1 MQNQEYMK
9 KVAVILGGCGTRDG
23 SEINETVTL
32 LLALDQHDVKYQCFA
47 PDRNQY
53 QVINHVTG
61 EVVNEERNMM
71 VESARIV
78 RGEILPL
85 TEFNAN
91 DYDGLAIPGGAG
103 IANNLFTYFTDGMN
117 MTVLPEVRDAIV
129 AVNQQ
134 NKPIAAM
141 CIAPV
146 LLANVLNDITIT
158 LGSDD
163 CGPAKDILEMGA
175 HHEATKNGE
184 YVADMQNKIFTTPC
198 FMLDATLKDIYNCAY
213 NMVEAFVKEL

>member
-32 LLALDQHDVKYQCFA
+32 LLALDQHGVKYQCFA

-184 YVADMQNKIFTTPC
+184 YVVDMQNKIFTTPC

>member
-1 MQNQEYMK
+1 MK
-9 KVAVILGGCGTRDG
+9 KIAVILGGCGTKDG

-53 QVINHVTG
+53 QVINHLTG
-61 EVVNEERNMM
+61 EVVNEQRNML

-78 RGEILPL
+78 RGDILPL
-85 TEFNAN
+85 TEFNA
-91 DYDGLAIPGGAG
+91 DDFDGLAIPGGAG
-103 IANNLFTYFTDGMN
+103 IANNLFTYFIDGMN
-117 MTVLPEVRDAIV
+117 MTVLPEVKDAIV
-129 AVNQQ
+129 AIHKQ

-158 LGSDD
+158 LGNEN
-163 CGPAKDILEMGA
+163 CGPAKDIINMGA
-175 HHEATKNGE
+175 HHIETGNGE
-184 YVADMQNKIFTTPC
+184 FVSDTKYKIFTTPC
-198 FMLDATLKDIYNCAY
+198 FMLNATLKDIYAGAY
-213 NMVEAFVKEL
+213 NMVKEFVNAL

>member
-1 MQNQEYMK
+1 MK
-9 KVAVILGGCGTRDG
+9 KVAVILGGCGTKDG
-23 SEINETVTL
+23 SEINETVML
-32 LLALDQHDVKYQCFA
+32 LLALDQHGIKYQCFA

-61 EVVNEERNMM
+61 EVVEEQRNMM

-78 RGEILPL
+78 RGEIMPL
-85 TEFNAN
+85 AEFNAE
-91 DYDGLAIPGGAG
+91 DFDGLAIPGGAG

-117 MTVLPEVRDAIV
+117 MTVLPEVKDAVV
-129 AVNQQ
+129 AIHKQ

-146 LLANVLNDITIT
+146 LLANVLKDITIT

-163 CGPAKDILEMGA
+163 CGPAKDILKMGA
-175 HHEATKNGE
+175 CHRTTKNGE
-184 YVADMQNKIFTTPC
+184 FTADMKNKIFTTPC
-198 FMLDATLKDIYNCAY
+198 FMLDATLKDIYDDAY
-213 NMVEAFVKEL
+213 NMVEAFSNAIGNE

>member
-32 LLALDQHDVKYQCFA
+32 LLALDQHGVKYQCFA

-117 MTVLPEVRDAIV
+117 MTVLLEVRDAIV

>member
-1 MQNQEYMK
+1 MK
-9 KVAVILGGCGTRDG
+9 KIAVILGGCGTKDG

-32 LLALDQHDVKYQCFA
+32 LLALDQHGIKYQCFA

-61 EVVNEERNMM
+61 EVVDEERNMM

-78 RGEILPL
+78 RGKILPL
-85 TEFNAN
+85 TSFNAN
-91 DYDGLAIPGGAG
+91 DFDGLAIPGGAG
-103 IANNLFTYFTDGMN
+103 IANNLFTYFIDGMN
-117 MTVLPEVRDAIV
+117 MTVLPEVKDAIV
-129 AVNQQ
+129 SIRQQ
-134 NKPIAAM
+134 GKPIAAM

-158 LGSDD
+158 LGNDN

-175 HHEATKNGE
+175 HHKATKNGE
-184 YVADMQNKIFTTPC
+184 VAIDSENKIFTTPC
-198 FMLDATLKDIYNCAY
+198 FMLDSTLKDIYNDAY
-213 NMVEAFVKEL
+213 NMVEALAKAL

>member
-1 MQNQEYMK
+1 MK
-9 KVAVILGGCGTRDG
+9 KIAVILGGCGTKDG

-32 LLALDQHDVKYQCFA
+32 LLALDQHGLKYQCFA

-61 EVVNEERNMM
+61 DVVNEERNMM
-71 VESARIV
+71 VEAARIV

-85 TEFNAN
+85 TEFKA
-91 DYDGLAIPGGAG
+91 DDFDGLAIPGGAG
-103 IANNLFTYFTDGMN
+103 IANNLFTYFIDGMN

-129 AVNQQ
+129 SVNKQ

-146 LLANVLNDITIT
+146 LLANVLDDITIT
-158 LGSDD
+158 LGSSE

-175 HHEATKNGE
+175 HHQETKNGE
-184 YVADMQNKIFTTPC
+184 VTSDLENKIFTTPC
-198 FMLDATLKDIYNCAY
+198 FMLDATLKDIYNGAY
-213 NMVEAFVKEL
+213 NMVEAFVKAL

>member
-1 MQNQEYMK
+1 MK
-9 KVAVILGGCGTRDG
+9 KIAVILGGCGTKDG

-47 PDRNQY
+47 PDMNQY

-61 EVVNEERNMM
+61 EVVDEKRNML

-85 TEFNAN
+85 SEFNAS
-91 DYDGLAIPGGAG
+91 DFDGLAIPGGAG
-103 IANNLFTYFTDGMN
+103 IANNIFTYFIDGMQ
-117 MTVLPEVRDAIV
+117 MTVLPEVRNAIV
-129 AVNQQ
+129 ETNKQ

-146 LLANVLNDITIT
+146 LLANVLNGITIT
-158 LGSDD
+158 LGNEN
-163 CGPAKDILEMGA
+163 CGPAKDIINMGA
-175 HHEATKNGE
+175 HHHATQNGE
-184 YVADMQNKIFTTPC
+184 VACDLDNKIFTTPC
-198 FMLDATLKDIYNCAY
+198 FMLEATLKDIYEGAY
-213 NMVEAFVKEL
+213 NMVDEFVKAL

>member
-1 MQNQEYMK
+1 MK
-9 KVAVILGGCGTRDG
+9 KIAVILGGCGTKDG

-32 LLALDQHDVKYQCFA
+32 LLALDQHGIKYQCFA

-61 EVVNEERNMM
+61 EVVEEKRNMM
-71 VESARIV
+71 VEAARIV
-78 RGEILPL
+78 RGEILPM
-85 TEFNAN
+85 TDFNA
-91 DYDGLAIPGGAG
+91 DDFDGLAIPGGAG

-117 MTVLPEVRDAIV
+117 MTVLPEVKDAIV
-129 AVNQQ
+129 AIHKQ

-158 LGSDD
+158 LGNDD
-163 CGPAKDILEMGA
+163 CGPAKDIVKMGA
-175 HHEATKNGE
+175 HHQATTTGG
-184 YVADMQNKIFTTPC
+184 VAIDLKNKIYTTPC
-198 FMLDATLKDIYNCAY
+198 FMLEATLKDIYDDAHNL
-213 NMVEAFVKEL
+213 VEALVETMSL